1 MGYSTSLYLSA
12 SHVVVHFV
20 KKYPQYKIVNL
31 DKLDYCSS
39 LLNLREIEGAP
50 NYKFV
55 KVFNHHSSVPIAL
68 LTLFLTGKH
77 LLVGFHKLHFEE

>member
-1 MGYSTSLYLSA
+1 MLMKFIFKCISDVNDNDDSA
-12 SHVVVHFV
+12 SHVVIHFV

-39 LLNLREIEGAP
+39 LLNLRDIEGAP

-55 KVFNHHSSVPIAL
+55 KVYQL
-68 LTLFLTGKH
+68 LD
-77 LLVGFHKLHFEE
+77 ECIQI